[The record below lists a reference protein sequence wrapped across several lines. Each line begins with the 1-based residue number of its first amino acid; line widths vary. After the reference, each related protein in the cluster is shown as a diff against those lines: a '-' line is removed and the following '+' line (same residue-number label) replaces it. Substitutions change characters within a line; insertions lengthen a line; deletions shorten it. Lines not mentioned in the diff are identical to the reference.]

1 MAENRQVLGLITNGN
16 KCRKSYLLWSRLI
29 FKNFYQKHFYNI
41 EKIFSITD
49 FIKG

>member
-29 FKNFYQKHFYNI
+29 FENFYNI